1 MKLRLRPLR
10 SLRNRLAL
18 LFFAVTALAL
28 AVVVFFFLPQL
39 ESQIVDQ
46 KLGELQKAAH
56 ASAPRLERVIGS
68 EVTAAGVTKLV
79 RGISDSTSARVT
91 LLGVQQSSTRATPL
105 FYVITDSN
113 ESSTVAP
120 DWGLAGR
127 ALKQR
132 PRQNPPSVVRG

>member
-46 KLGELQKAAH
+46 KLSELRKSALS
-56 ASAPRLERVIGS
+56 SAPRLQGVIGT
-68 EVTAAGVTKLV
+68 EVRSAGVTKLARAV
-79 RGISDSTSARVT
+79 SDHTNARVT
-91 LLGVQQSSTRATPL
+91 LLGVQQSSTHA
-105 FYVITDSN
+105 
-113 ESSTVAP
+113 A
-120 DWGLAGR
+120 
-127 ALKQR
+127 
-132 PRQNPPSVVRG
+132 

>member
-18 LFFAVTALAL
+18 LFFAVTALGL
-28 AVVVFFFLPQL
+28 AVVVFFSLPRL

-46 KLGELQKAAH
+46 KLGELRKSAR

-68 EVTAAGVTKLV
+68 EVTAGGVTKLA
-79 RGISDSTSARVT
+79 RGISDATSARVT

-120 DWGLAGR
+120 DFSLPPR
-127 ALKQR
+127 ALEQR
-132 PRQNPPSVVRG
+132 AREGAPGGVG